1 MTVPVVVQQR
11 HCCLLDAKPN
21 MQIGGLAVVGQ
32 NKQSVFATRPK
43 RKPSKPAN
51 LDRWRKEM
59 ARRRRRHVKEGL
71 SALVELIKKESYLTR
86 WHNRWVS
93 NVARREERA
102 AHAERTLKDHE
113 DNDMDMYAH
122 VVLLPFMCQSCAH
135 VAFCIACT
143 QVDGRKFE
151 KARPLEAA
159 STSRCTT
166 ACHLGRRAR

>member
-1 MTVPVVVQQR
+1 
-11 HCCLLDAKPN
+11 

-86 WHNRWVS
+86 WRNRWVS
-93 NVARREERA
+93 NAARREERA
-102 AHAERTLKDHE
+102 AHAERTLKDRE
-113 DNDMDMYAH
+113 DNDMDMYAY
-122 VVLLPFMCQSCAH
+122 VVLLPFTQVCQYCAH
-135 VAFCIACT
+135 VAFCIAMFACT

-159 STSRCTT
+159 PTSRCTT